1 MNEAVITRVS
11 GPVAD
16 VKYSGRAPE
25 LYELLYCNDVGLEVA
40 MQLPDSTVRCIALD
54 PTGGIK
60 IGDSVVLTGDCIRVP
75 VGRAVLGRAMDVL
88 GRPADGGKEI
98 EAPRLPIHRAP
109 PAFTEID
116 ASVSLFETGIKAID
130 LLTPYAK
137 GAKIGLFGGAGV
149 GKTMLVME
157 LTRNVARYSG
167 GCSVF
172 TGVGERSREGSDLLL
187 DMKMSGAL
195 FNTALVFGQMNE
207 PPGSRLRVALT
218 GLTLAEKFRDEG
230 KDVLL
235 FIDNI
240 FRYVQ
245 AGNEVSALLGRRP
258 GVAGYQPTLAD
269 EVGMLEERIVK
280 TGRGSITSVQAV
292 YLPADDPTDP
302 AAVAIFPHLD
312 ATTVLSRAVAEQ
324 GIYPAIDPLA
334 SDSAMLT
341 PEIVGK
347 RHYEVALAVRR
358 CLRTYDELKDII
370 AILGIGELSEED
382 RKTVAR
388 ARRIRNFL
396 SQPMGVAESFTGVEG
411 VFISRADTVRSFA
424 EIVEGKCDDLPEEA
438 FFMVGNID
446 AAREKAR
453 RLAK

>member
-1 MNEAVITRVS
+1 MSQAVITRVS
-11 GPVAD
+11 GPVTD

-25 LYELLYCNDVGLEVA
+25 LYELLYCNGVGLEVA
-40 MQLPDSTVRCIALD
+40 MQLPDDTVRCIALD

-60 IGDSVVLTGDCIRVP
+60 IGDGVTLTGDCIKVP

-218 GLTLAEKFRDEG
+218 GLTLAESFRDEG

-280 TGRGSITSVQAV
+280 TGRGSITSVQ
-292 YLPADDPTDP
+292 
-302 AAVAIFPHLD
+302 
-312 ATTVLSRAVAEQ
+312 
-324 GIYPAIDPLA
+324 
-334 SDSAMLT
+334 
-341 PEIVGK
+341 
-347 RHYEVALAVRR
+347 
-358 CLRTYDELKDII
+358 
-370 AILGIGELSEED
+370 D
-382 RKTVAR
+382 RKSV
-388 ARRIRNFL
+388 
-396 SQPMGVAESFTGVEG
+396 V
-411 VFISRADTVRSFA
+411 
-424 EIVEGKCDDLPEEA
+424 
-438 FFMVGNID
+438 
-446 AAREKAR
+446 
-453 RLAK
+453 